1 MSDTK
6 TIIEKTTEEKIEH
19 TDKKVPLI
27 IELGD
32 SDLDDVVG
40 AYRCAPNPPHER

>member
-1 MSDTK
+1 MNNEPKKS
-6 TIIEKTTEEKIEH
+6 TTELETPATE
-19 TDKKVPLI
+19 KKVPVI

-40 AYRCAPNPPHER
+40 AYRCNSEGSAT